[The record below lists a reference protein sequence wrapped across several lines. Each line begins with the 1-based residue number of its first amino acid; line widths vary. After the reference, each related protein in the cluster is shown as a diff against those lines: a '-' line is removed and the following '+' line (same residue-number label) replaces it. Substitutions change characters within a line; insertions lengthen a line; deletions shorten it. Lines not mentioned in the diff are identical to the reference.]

1 MKKQT
6 DPHPFGMVDELA
18 LSFLNFKSG
27 ELFNMLRLIRFVLR
41 LFRSAIFLFL
51 LAVGLGVTLLQTS
64 LSLASATAQVV
75 TLSANAATAATLHKK
90 QMAKAISKEK
100 AKARLKRLIV
110 AVPLVGTGAALA
122 FEAND
127 LKVWR
132 EENPDKSP
140 RDYGCGVAYASA
152 DVMDEVLAELPERFR
167 PSSDLI
173 MSRMPECNEP
183 SANN

>member
-1 MKKQT
+1 
-6 DPHPFGMVDELA
+6 MVDELA

-27 ELFNMLRLIRFVLR
+27 ELFNILRLIRFVLR

-75 TLSANAATAATLHKK
+75 TLPANAATAATLHKK

-152 DVMDEVLAELPERFR
+152 DVKDEVLAELPERFR

>member
-1 MKKQT
+1 
-6 DPHPFGMVDELA
+6 MV
-18 LSFLNFKSG
+18 
-27 ELFNMLRLIRFVLR
+27 RLITFVFR

-51 LAVGLGVTLLQTS
+51 LAVGLGLALLQTS
-64 LSLASATAQVV
+64 LSLASTTAQVA
-75 TLSANAATAATLHKK
+75 TLTVDAATAAAVHKE

-127 LKVWR
+127 LKVWL

-140 RDYGCGVAYASA
+140 TDYGCGVAYASA
-152 DVMDEVLAELPERFR
+152 DVMDAVLAELPEKFR
-167 PSSDLI
+167 PSIDLI
-173 MSRMPECNEP
+173 MSRVPECNEA

>member
-1 MKKQT
+1 
-6 DPHPFGMVDELA
+6 MVDELA

-64 LSLASATAQVV
+64 LSLASATAQVA
-75 TLSANAATAATLHKK
+75 TLSANAATAAALHKK

-100 AKARLKRLIV
+100 TKARLKRLIV

-127 LKVWR
+127 LKVWL
-132 EENPDKSP
+132 EENPDKSST
-140 RDYGCGVAYASA
+140 DYGCEVASSSA
-152 DVMDEVLAELPERFR
+152 EVMDEVLAELPEKFR
-167 PSSDLI
+167 PSSDRI
-173 MSRMPECNEP
+173 MSRMPVCNQP
-183 SANN
+183 NANN

>member
-1 MKKQT
+1 
-6 DPHPFGMVDELA
+6 
-18 LSFLNFKSG
+18 
-27 ELFNMLRLIRFVLR
+27 MLRLIRFVFR

-51 LAVGLGVTLLQTS
+51 LTVGLGVALLQTS
-64 LSLASATAQVV
+64 LSLASAAAQVA
-75 TLSANAATAATLHKK
+75 TLSANAATAAALHKK

-127 LKVWR
+127 LKVWL

-140 RDYGCGVAYASA
+140 TDYGCEVASSSA
-152 DVMDEVLAELPERFR
+152 EVMDEVLAELPEKFR
-167 PSSDLI
+167 PSSDLV
-173 MSRMPECNEP
+173 MSRMPECNEA